1 MDKRIILISCM
12 AVSILIT
19 GCIQS
24 QEEEP
29 SGPEACSQV
38 YKPVCGK
45 NGQTYSNDCVARQK
59 GVEVDYPG
67 ECRKEPETTIREK
80 CGDGVCDETERKRN
94 LCPEDCEKPPPSE
107 EQTCS
112 EQEGVICSSDET
124 CTGSW
129 LDASDIERC
138 CSGEC
143 ETLSGE
149 ISLHLLKTIEIPN
162 SARPEIVANED
173 KVFVVY
179 RDNENVAYEVKIY
192 SKDMETELTSKTLVT
207 KSADYGMPTDMRI
220 ASDGEYLYAFYEM
233 ITDKKSYLFGSKYRL
248 DDDFEKVK
256 STDVISSDKHPMFS
270 TDWINYVFL

>member
-94 LCPEDCEKPPPSE
+94 LCPEDCENPPHLKNKPAQSKKE
-107 EQTCS
+107 
-112 EQEGVICSSDET
+112 
-124 CTGSW
+124 
-129 LDASDIERC
+129 
-138 CSGEC
+138 
-143 ETLSGE
+143 LSALQMKHALVLG
-149 ISLHLLKTIEIPN
+149 LMLLI
-162 SARPEIVANED
+162 
-173 KVFVVY
+173 
-179 RDNENVAYEVKIY
+179 
-192 SKDMETELTSKTLVT
+192 
-207 KSADYGMPTDMRI
+207 
-220 ASDGEYLYAFYEM
+220 
-233 ITDKKSYLFGSKYRL
+233 
-248 DDDFEKVK
+248 
-256 STDVISSDKHPMFS
+256 
-270 TDWINYVFL
+270 